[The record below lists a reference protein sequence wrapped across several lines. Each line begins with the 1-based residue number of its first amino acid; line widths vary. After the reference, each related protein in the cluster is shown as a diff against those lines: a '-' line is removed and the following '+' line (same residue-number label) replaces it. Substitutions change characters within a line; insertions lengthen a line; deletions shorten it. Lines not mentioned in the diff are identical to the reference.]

1 MARVLGAPPQQ
12 LAGSPVTSTDDMGE
26 GFAGLLPTTGL
37 HLATA
42 SNARVII
49 RPSGTEPKVK
59 AYLEVIKPVADGDVA
74 AARTLAASEMTAL
87 EADVR
92 DVLGV

>member
-1 MARVLGAPPQQ
+1 M
-12 LAGSPVTSTDDMGE
+12 TSTDDMGE
-26 GFAGLLPTTGL
+26 GFAGLSPTTGL

-42 SNARVII
+42 SDARVII

-59 AYLEVIKPVADGDVA
+59 AYLEVIKPVDDGDVA
-74 AARTLAASEMTAL
+74 AARGLAEAEMAEL

-92 DVLGV
+92 KALGV